1 MNENTNNAAAN
12 AKVEVAPEEV
22 KAAKVNPLDG
32 VEVKPCEGSDFREEK
47 LQVND
52 DSVNEALARET
63 NLANPIRKGE
73 ILIADTCEGNLT
85 AFKKAL
91 KDGLIVRPEG
101 LEAVS
106 FHCAGFA
113 KRDEGLVAKQFA
125 ITLKVN
131 GKWQPLSR
139 YAASGKGG
147 HFAMGAAQTLKGA
160 KTLAQMLKAVWI
172 HGMDLKTAGKKGK

>member
-1 MNENTNNAAAN
+1 MNENTNTKVNENTAAVNAGEAKAGNAAEAS
-12 AKVEVAPEEV
+12 VAS
-22 KAAKVNPLDG
+22 

-47 LQVND
+47 MQ
-52 DSVNEALARET
+52 VNEASVDEALSRGNPT
-63 NLANPIRKGE
+63 ANPIRNGE
-73 ILIADTCEGNLT
+73 ILISTECEGNLS

-91 KDGLIVRPEG
+91 KDGLIVKPDG

-106 FHCAGFA
+106 FHCAGFG

-147 HFAMGAAQTLKGA
+147 HFAMGASQTLKGA
-160 KTLAQMLKAVWI
+160 KTLAQMLKAVWL
-172 HGMDLKTAGKKGK
+172 HGMDLKKKSK